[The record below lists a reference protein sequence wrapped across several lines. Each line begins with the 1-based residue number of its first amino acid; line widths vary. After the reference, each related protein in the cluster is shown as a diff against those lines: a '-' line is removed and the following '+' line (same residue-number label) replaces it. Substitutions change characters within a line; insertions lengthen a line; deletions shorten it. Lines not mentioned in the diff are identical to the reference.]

1 MSPPADEHAPEPPRE
16 ARDEQAGRA
25 GEIGRALGR
34 FARKARPEAERLAQ
48 RVRPEAERLAQRVRP
63 EAERLAQRA
72 RPEAERLARSARA
85 AAEAARPHV
94 ERAGRDAVQ
103 YAREHEDEIKRA
115 ARTGA
120 EFTARRAVP
129 LPLRPIVDA
138 VEADRRRRPPLT
150 DTRTPVD
157 APPAASSDAATPE
170 A

>member
-1 MSPPADEHAPEPPRE
+1 MASPSDDHASEQPRE
-16 ARDEQAGRA
+16 ARDEQVGRA
-25 GEIGRALGR
+25 AEGIGRALGR

-48 RVRPEAERLAQRVRP
+48 RV
-63 EAERLAQRA
+63 

-129 LPLRPIVDA
+129 LPLRPIVEA

-150 DTRTPVD
+150 DTRTPAD
-157 APPAASSDAATPE
+157 APSATSADRPAPE